1 MVELLFYRFF
11 WIYLNKQTPSGLD
24 LKKKNSNSQALI
36 YLTNKTRTVI
46 EKRNSSC
53 RTFVEK

>member
-1 MVELLFYRFF
+1 MVELLWFF
-11 WIYLNKQTPSGLD
+11 WIYPNIQTPSGLD

-36 YLTNKTRTVI
+36 YLTNKTRTAI

>member
-1 MVELLFYRFF
+1 MVELLWFF
-11 WIYLNKQTPSGLD
+11 WIYPNIQTPSGLD

-36 YLTNKTRTVI
+36 CLTNKTRTAI